1 MISPCNSD
9 EIIPDLLPVRRLHN
23 YVYCPRLFY
32 LQWVEDIFL
41 PNEDTVIGSSIHKR
55 VDEPE
60 RLKQDILTENG
71 GNLRSLH
78 LSSEHLGIT
87 GIIDLLEHD
96 ECETCIVDYK
106 KGNPLKNES
115 GDWVAKHNDI
125 IQLAAYALLLE
136 EQGIIVNKAS
146 IYYAGIRRHIKLFL
160 TTELKDE
167 CRKLIHEAKTL
178 AKEHV
183 CPPPLSHSTR
193 CLACSAYP
201 ICLPFESGFWAAN
214 NTPQKDT
221 PMRPPMP
228 PDDGGEVLVV
238 QNTQATVGIRNGEI
252 MVKLNGDIVARHPVH
267 QLQAVYLYG
276 SVQVS
281 AQALSVLMEESIPV
295 SYFSPAGRF
304 IGMAHGLSSSGV
316 DARIGQCR
324 MWENPNKR
332 LLIAAEIIRAKI
344 HNQRVILMRNGSP
357 PTDALAQLA
366 QLRDACAHQTSLAAL
381 RGIEGSAAAI
391 YFANFSTMIK
401 ANLGFDFTCRNRR
414 PPKDPVNALLSLAY
428 SILSK
433 ELTGIAYSVGLD
445 PFLGFFHSPRYG
457 RPALALDMM
466 EEFRPLIADSSVL
479 TLINRGEITPDDF
492 VNTTRG
498 VMLKDSGRR
507 QFWRAWVRRLDTEIT
522 HPTFGYRMSYRRMMD
537 VQMRQFWRFCRG
549 DISRFYGFTTR

>member
-23 YVYCPRLFY
+23 FVYCPRLFY

-60 RLKQDILTENG
+60 RLKQDIFTERG

-78 LSSEHLGIT
+78 LSSEKLGIT

-96 ECETCIVDYK
+96 ESGTSIVDYK

-115 GDWVAKHNDI
+115 GDWTAKHNDI
-125 IQLAAYALLLE
+125 IQLTAYSLLLE

-146 IYYAGIRRHIKLFL
+146 VYYAGIRRHIEFSLSD
-160 TTELKDE
+160 ELKEE
-167 CRKLIHEAKTL
+167 CRALILEAKTL

-201 ICLPFESGFWAAN
+201 ICLPFESMFWSEN
-214 NTPQKDT
+214 STLQKDA
-221 PMRPPMP
+221 PLRPPMP
-228 PDDGGEVLVV
+228 PDDGGEILVV
-238 QNTQATVGIRNGEI
+238 QNTQATVGMRHGEI
-252 MVKLNGDIVARHPVH
+252 VVKLNGDVVARHPVH

-281 AQALSVLMEESIPV
+281 AQALSLLMEESIPV
-295 SYFSPAGRF
+295 SYFSPSGRF

-316 DARIGQCR
+316 DARIGQCH
-324 MWENPNKR
+324 MWENPNKQ

-344 HNQRVILMRNGSP
+344 HNQRVILMRNGAPSAE
-357 PTDALAQLA
+357 TLTQMA
-366 QLRDACAHQTSLAAL
+366 QLRDACIHQASLAAL
-381 RGIEGSAAAI
+381 RGIEGSAAAL
-391 YFANFSTMIK
+391 YFSNFSTMIK
-401 ANLGFDFTCRNRR
+401 ANLGFDFTNRNRR

-492 VNTTRG
+492 VTTTRG

-537 VQMRQFWRFCRG
+537 VQMRQLWRFCRG